1 MTVLFMGTYRP
12 ILLDASSHRERPLR
26 SSRRLDKVGVKAS
39 CAEVLPRH
47 TSPRKLADNDILPLL
62 LHGGLQHL
70 RKESLPSPLPIL
82 ITQPRAVD
90 DRTIGYDRIPFV
102 TASRRVAN
110 E

>member
-1 MTVLFMGTYRP
+1 MSVTDFIRSEVNANDILLFMKGR
-12 ILLDASSHRERPLR
+12 R
-26 SSRRLDKVGVKAS
+26 SSRQLDKVGVKAS

-47 TSPRKLADNDILPLL
+47 TSPRKPADNDILPLL